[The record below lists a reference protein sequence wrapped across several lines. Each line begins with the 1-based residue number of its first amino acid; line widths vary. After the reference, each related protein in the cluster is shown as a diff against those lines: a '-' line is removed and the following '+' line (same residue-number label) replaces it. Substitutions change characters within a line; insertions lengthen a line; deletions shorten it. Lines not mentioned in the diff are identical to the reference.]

1 MSLVPR
7 NRPERTIRGTVL
19 PGEGAGTDA
28 ASAGV
33 SGKESPAAK
42 KPEPKNYVAGDTVEF
57 DVAGEEEKGNGRQME
72 LF

>member
-1 MSLVPR
+1 MTCSC
-7 NRPERTIRGTVL
+7 E
-19 PGEGAGTDA
+19 
-28 ASAGV
+28 SAV
-33 SGKESPAAK
+33 CPAAR